1 MINIEFTPK
10 KEGILANSENT
21 FEVLVRA
28 SSDKELPSEY
38 NKRLPLNLSMVID
51 RSGSMGGQPLE
62 EAKKC
67 AAMLVDRMN
76 ANDRLSLVTYDHDVD
91 VLFPPTKVVHKHHL
105 KNQIEKI
112 EARGLTA
119 LYDGWSAGA
128 EQVAQHSDENCL
140 SRVLLLSDG
149 LANDGVVDQETITS
163 HCQTMAENNVTT
175 STYGL
180 GQKFNENLMTA
191 MAHSG
196 QGQSHYGQTA
206 DDLMDPFQE
215 EFDLLEALLARQLRL
230 RIIPEFGVS
239 FELLNGYT
247 QDQEGR
253 FIIPDLAYGADIW
266 ALLKIKV
273 NKNQCEQALG
283 TSIKVLTATIDF
295 FDEEGVAQRTEP
307 AVMKIELH
315 PQSTFA
321 ELALDE
327 NVTQRSIELRAAT
340 LQEQA
345 QIAARR
351 DDWVRVDQIMAEL
364 EELGADNAWIK
375 ASVRQLRAYSS
386 ERQRESFS
394 KEARYT
400 STKMRSRRVARSETY
415 GSYDASAE
423 KERPSYLRRKLEQG
437 KKQL

>member
-1 MINIEFTPK
+1 MIKLEFAPK
-10 KEGILANSENT
+10 KNGILAGEENT
-21 FEVLVRA
+21 FEVLFRV
-28 SSDKELPSEY
+28 SSDQELPSGFK
-38 NKRLPLNLSMVID
+38 KRLPLNLSMVID
-51 RSGSMGGQPLE
+51 RSGSMRGQPLE

-91 VLFPPTKVVHKHHL
+91 ILFPPTKVIYKNHL
-105 KNQIEKI
+105 KDQIGKI
-112 EARGLTA
+112 QARGLTA

-128 EQVAQHSDENCL
+128 EQAAQHAEENCL

-149 LANDGVVDQETITS
+149 LANDGVVDQETISS

-175 STYGL
+175 STCGL
-180 GQKFNENLMTA
+180 GRKFNENLMTV
-191 MAHSG
+191 MAQSG

-215 EFDLLEALLARQLRL
+215 EFDLLEAILARRLRL
-230 RIIPEFGVS
+230 RIIPEVGVS

-253 FIIPDLAYGADIW
+253 FIIPDLAYGADVW
-266 ALLKIKV
+266 TLLKIKV
-273 NKNQCEQALG
+273 NKNLCDQASG

-295 FDEEGVAQRTEP
+295 VDEDGVENRSNP
-307 AVMKIELH
+307 AVMRIELQ
-315 PQSTFA
+315 PQDA
-321 ELALDE
+321 YAGLVIDE
-327 NVTQRSIELRAAT
+327 TVNQRSIELRAAT

-364 EELGADNAWIK
+364 EGLGTDNAWIK
-375 ASVRQLRAYSS
+375 ASFEQLKSYSS
-386 ERQRESFS
+386 KRQREAFS
-394 KEARYT
+394 KEARYK
-400 STKMRSRRVARSETY
+400 STRMRSRSVSRYEEE
-415 GSYDASAE
+415 GSFDMSAE
-423 KERPSYLRRKLEQG
+423 RARPSYLRRKLEQG